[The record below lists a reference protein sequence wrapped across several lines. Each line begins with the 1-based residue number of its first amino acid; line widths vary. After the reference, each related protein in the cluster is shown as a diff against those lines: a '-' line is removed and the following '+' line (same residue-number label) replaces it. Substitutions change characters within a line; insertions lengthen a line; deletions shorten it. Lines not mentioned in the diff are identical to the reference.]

1 MKVSAISKV
10 SADDY
15 NQRKNVFIRYTN
27 SFMSMPSGV
36 SPANKAFEANKST
49 KMGLETLEN
58 FTIFPKE
65 IVEGKTIITA

>member
-1 MKVSAISKV
+1 MKVSAISKI

-15 NQRKNVFIRYTN
+15 NQRKNVFIRYSN
-27 SFMSMPSGV
+27 SFMSMPNNIN
-36 SPANKAFEANKST
+36 PANKALEANNT

-65 IVEGKTIITA
+65 IIEGKTVITA

>member
-1 MKVSAISKV
+1 MKVSAISKI

-27 SFMSMPSGV
+27 SFMSMPATV
-36 SPANKAFEANKST
+36 NPASKALEANKT

>member
-36 SPANKAFEANKST
+36 SPANKAFEANKS
-49 KMGLETLEN
+49 KETVKIL
-58 FTIFPKE
+58 IK
-65 IVEGKTIITA
+65 I